1 MGKPASRMP
10 TAIAIRFFALDDKKD
25 APQQRNTVQIAA
37 FA

>member
-10 TAIAIRFFALDDKKD
+10 TAIAISFFALDDKED
-25 APQQRNTVQIAA
+25 APQHRITVQIAA